1 MSTDEPDVPSAD
13 FQPGDSLTGSAW
25 PGILVTAVP
34 VATAVTVAGRV
45 AKAHIEQRGAT
56 ERTAI
61 EQRGET
67 QRTAIEQRGETQRAV
82 IAAEVERERIRRPQL
97 PAGDG
102 DAA

>member
-1 MSTDEPDVPSAD
+1 MRAMSTDEPDVPSTD
-13 FQPGDSLTGSAW
+13 FQPGGSLTGSAW
-25 PGILVTAVP
+25 PGILVTALP

-56 ERTAI
+56 ERTV
-61 EQRGET
+61 
-67 QRTAIEQRGETQRAV
+67 IEQRGETQRAV
-82 IAAEVERERIRRPQL
+82 IAAEVECERIRRPQL

>member
-1 MSTDEPDVPSAD
+1 MRAMSTEKLDDALTGLE
-13 FQPGDSLTGSAW
+13 PGDSLTGSAW
-25 PGILVTAVP
+25 PDVLSHVVPAAAVVTAV
-34 VATAVTVAGRV
+34 GRV
-45 AKAHIEQRGAT
+45 AKAR
-56 ERTAI
+56 I

-67 QRTAIEQRGETQRAV
+67 DRTAIEQRGETQRAV

>member
-1 MSTDEPDVPSAD
+1 MSTDEPDVPPTD

-25 PGILVTAVP
+25 PGILVTALP

-67 QRTAIEQRGETQRAV
+67 QRAV
-82 IAAEVERERIRRPQL
+82 IAAEVERERIRRSPL

>member
-1 MSTDEPDVPSAD
+1 MSADKPDVPSTD

-25 PGILVTAVP
+25 PGILATVTAVP

-45 AKAHIEQRGAT
+45 AKAHIEQRGET

-67 QRTAIEQRGETQRAV
+67 RRAV

>member
-1 MSTDEPDVPSAD
+1 MSTDQPDVPSTD

-25 PGILVTAVP
+25 PGILATALP
-34 VATAVTVAGRV
+34 VATAV

-67 QRTAIEQRGETQRAV
+67 QRAV
-82 IAAEVERERIRRPQL
+82 IAAEVERERIRQPQL
-97 PAGDG
+97 PADDG
-102 DAA
+102 NAA

>member
-1 MSTDEPDVPSAD
+1 MSADEPDVPSTD

-25 PGILVTAVP
+25 PGILATAVP

-67 QRTAIEQRGETQRAV
+67 QRAV

-97 PAGDG
+97 PADDG

>member
-1 MSTDEPDVPSAD
+1 MSTDEPDVPSTD
-13 FQPGDSLTGSAW
+13 LQPGDSHTGSAW
-25 PGILVTAVP
+25 PGILATTVP

-67 QRTAIEQRGETQRAV
+67 QRAV

-97 PAGDG
+97 PGGDG